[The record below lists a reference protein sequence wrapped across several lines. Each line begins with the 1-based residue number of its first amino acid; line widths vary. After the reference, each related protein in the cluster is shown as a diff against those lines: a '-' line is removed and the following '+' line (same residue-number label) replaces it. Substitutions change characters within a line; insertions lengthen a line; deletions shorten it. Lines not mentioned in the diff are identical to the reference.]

1 LPRTPFLAAG
11 VEPLRKLGLGLGAST
26 GGHNGTSDNSRLFSL
41 QSYGGQTFFLFAT
54 GAVAS
59 GRAQRVVPHLTWGF
73 GPVSAYA
80 DAVWARDKISGT
92 DVTSNAW
99 CWTTSFVLT
108 GEDAAPLTF
117 VIPSHPL
124 DLPTGHFGAF
134 EIVAAVGKVMIGSAA
149 FPALANPALAM
160 KGMTAYGLG
169 LNWYPSR
176 GVALLVTYGHQVFT
190 AADSAPAR
198 PNEDTLTARFQL
210 IL

>member
-1 LPRTPFLAAG
+1 M
-11 VEPLRKLGLGLGAST
+11 
-26 GGHNGTSDNSRLFSL
+26 
-41 QSYGGQTFFLFAT
+41 
-54 GAVAS
+54 
-59 GRAQRVVPHLTWGF
+59 
-73 GPVSAYA
+73 
-80 DAVWARDKISGT
+80 
-92 DVTSNAW
+92 
-99 CWTTSFVLT
+99 LT

-124 DLPTGHFGAF
+124 DLSTGHFGAF

-149 FPALANPALAM
+149 FPALANPAVAM

>member
-1 LPRTPFLAAG
+1 M
-11 VEPLRKLGLGLGAST
+11 
-26 GGHNGTSDNSRLFSL
+26 
-41 QSYGGQTFFLFAT
+41 
-54 GAVAS
+54 
-59 GRAQRVVPHLTWGF
+59 TWGF
-73 GPVSAYA
+73 GPLSAYA

-134 EIVAAVGKVMIGSAA
+134 EIVDAVGKVMIGSAA
-149 FPALANPALAM
+149 FPALASPAVAM

-176 GVALLVTYGHQVFT
+176 GVALLVTYGNQVFT